1 MMHAGNRRVDV
12 HIFGVLV
19 VALTL
24 AACTSSAPSAVT
36 SAGESAA
43 ASPTTIAATVPAS
56 PSPVANAD
64 AKRCPV
70 TRPGHTGPAGA
81 RQAFF
86 GWGAS
91 YGNGGLWVG
100 GLWPHGVIVA
110 SPGFVDR
117 HGRVGMKFGWW
128 REVPGHLRITGR
140 RLDAPAPRLLANIP
154 SGYGATGFQPSG
166 LIFPTEGCW
175 EVTGTV
181 GQTSLSFVTFV
192 IKKGAD

>member
-1 MMHAGNRRVDV
+1 MMDAGIHRVVV
-12 HIFGVLV
+12 HIFGALM

-24 AACTSSAPSAVT
+24 AACTSSAQPAVT
-36 SAGESAA
+36 SREESAA
-43 ASPTTIAATVPAS
+43 TSAATIAAPVPVS
-56 PSPVANAD
+56 PSQVAIAD

-70 TRPGHTGPAGA
+70 TLPGHTGPAGA

-91 YGNGGLWVG
+91 YGNGELWVG
-100 GLWPHGVIVA
+100 GLWPHGVIA
-110 SPGFVDR
+110 AGPGFVDR

-128 REVPGHLRITGR
+128 REVPGRLRIIGR
-140 RLDAPAPRLLANIP
+140 RLDAPAPRLLADVP
-154 SGYGATGFQPSG
+154 SGYGATGFQASG

-181 GQTSLSFVTFV
+181 GQTSLSFATFV
-192 IKKGAD
+192 IKTGAD